1 MVRSGAIGTK
11 GQSLTVL
18 FTIAAWFCLSN
29 HCVLGLG
36 NAGSPPV
43 TAVEATG
50 CPMHS
55 APAKGKKPATKVPCC
70 KDLRAV
76 VAKSAANAMA
86 ATIRLAGLQDH
97 TVGIFSPPLRGAIE
111 LEGFDTGPPGTFSFA
126 ESVLQQS
133 ILAHAP
139 PLN

>member
-1 MVRSGAIGTK
+1 MLRRGAIGTK
-11 GQSLTVL
+11 GQSVTVL

-36 NAGSPPV
+36 SVGSPPV
-43 TAVEATG
+43 AAVEATG

-86 ATIRLAGLQDH
+86 TTIRLASLQDYA
-97 TVGIFSPPLRGAIE
+97 VRIFSPPPRVEIE
-111 LEGFDTGPPGTFSFA
+111 LEGLDTGPPGTFSFA

>member
-1 MVRSGAIGTK
+1 MLKRGAIGMK
-11 GQSLTVL
+11 GQSLTAL

-36 NAGSPPV
+36 SAGSPPV
-43 TAVEATG
+43 AAVEATG

-76 VAKSAANAMA
+76 VAKSTANAMA
-86 ATIRLAGLQDH
+86 AAIRLAGLQDY
-97 TVGIFSPPLRGAIE
+97 VIRIFSPLARVAIE
-111 LEGFDTGPPGTFSFA
+111 LEGSDTGPPGTFSFA